1 MRTNPVMVVGL
12 GGDIGV
18 YAFLRAAHERFGW
31 TVKVMSRVQTT
42 FMKRSTLAEW
52 LHEPRMDEPVALV
65 ARLNQ
70 LAAEHPDHELVLF
83 TNLDW
88 TVRVIAQHRGEL
100 DERWLVPLCDL
111 EAFDRVSS
119 KTAFA
124 ALCDQVG
131 IRTPITIPVG
141 FTLAQH
147 EQGAVTPAAAV
158 ARIEELELTFPLI
171 GKPSSSAD
179 WYDVEFP
186 GKQKIHHLTSVD
198 EVREVLGHLDARD
211 YPSEFLLQ
219 ELVPGDETHMRS
231 LTAYRSSAG
240 EVTLLAGGQVLLEEH
255 TPGTLGIP
263 AAILTGID
271 SEAFDAARRFLD
283 AADYTGFANFDYKV
297 SSVTGE
303 KVFFEVNPRIG
314 RNNFYVTASGVN
326 VAEVMARDLL
336 PGHVQTPAQEGA
348 ALPPKSVLYSVVPWP
363 MLRRYLPDA
372 ELRAKVDAA
381 RKAHGVQHPLRYA
394 ADATL
399 ARRTYVAALDA
410 RLVTKYLQH
419 YPRPTESGF

>member
-1 MRTNPVMVVGL
+1 MRTKPVMVLGL

-31 TVKVMSRVQTT
+31 TVKVMSRVETT
-42 FMKRSTLAEW
+42 FMKKSTLAEW
-52 LHEPRMDEPVALV
+52 LHEPRMDDPEALL
-65 ARLNQ
+65 ARLDAV
-70 LAAEHPDHELVLF
+70 AAEHPDHELVLF

-88 TVRVIAQHRGEL
+88 TVRVIAQHRDRL
-100 DERWLVPLCDL
+100 SPRWHVPLCDL

-124 ALCDQVG
+124 ELCDTVG

-141 FTLAQH
+141 FTPEQH
-147 EQGAVTPAAAV
+147 AAGAVTPAEAL
-158 ARIEELELTFPLI
+158 ARIEQLGLELPLI
-171 GKPSSSAD
+171 GKPSASAD
-179 WYDVEFP
+179 WYEVDFP
-186 GKQKIHHLTSVD
+186 GKQKIHHLTSLD
-198 EVREVLGHLDARD
+198 EVATVLGHLEARD

-263 AAILTGID
+263 AAILTGLD
-271 SEAFDAARRFLD
+271 SEAFDAAHRFLD
-283 AADYTGFANFDYKV
+283 AAGYTGFANFDYKV
-297 SSVTGE
+297 SSRTGE

-314 RNNFYVTASGVN
+314 RNNYYVTASGVN

-336 PGHVQTPAQEGA
+336 PDHVQTPATSGPAIPNQ
-348 ALPPKSVLYSVVPWP
+348 PTLYSVVPWP
-363 MLRRYLPDA
+363 MLRRYLPD
-372 ELRAKVDAA
+372 EDLRATVDAA
-381 RKAHGVQHPLRYA
+381 RKARGAAHPLKYA
-394 ADATL
+394 ADASL
-399 ARRTYVAALDA
+399 ARRAYVAALDA
-410 RLVTKYLQH
+410 RLVGKFLQH
-419 YPRPTESGF
+419 YPRPTETGF